1 MIEPISAISIVA
13 VATGITITTS
23 PDYLLDGLTAG
34 YVLLTLALAV
44 IAFRS
49 LRQTQASL
57 DLTRQQIELNKQQS
71 QEAAAANERH
81 SQATIDT
88 VNKQITASEIQAQ
101 AAIEAVNRQIAASEK
116 QAQEA
121 LYNQFKPVIVPIS
134 QIVPVYDEGY
144 PLKIAMTNK
153 GAGVALNMFGIFY
166 TNGSRS
172 NKVYHCIRNYFLVP
186 DGEEGIQLTSK
197 ADEIKIRPIDDF
209 YGYPTY
215 PGEMPREHD
224 RGISNISRLMITYE
238 DIFGN
243 KYFIVF
249 RYYGVPE
256 DVTDLMNK
264 EARWGSVIEPGWEK
278 TDLKRVDQ
286 RLDEMAVEKGIV

>member
-1 MIEPISAISIVA
+1 MIEPISAINIAAS
-13 VATGITITTS
+13 GITVTTS

-34 YVLLTLALAV
+34 YVLLTLVLAV

-49 LRQTQASL
+49 LRQTRASL
-57 DLTRQQIELNKQQS
+57 DLTRRQIELNRQLS
-71 QEAAAANERH
+71 QDAAAANERH

-88 VNKQITASEIQAQ
+88 VRKQIAASEVQSQ
-101 AAIEAVNRQIAASEK
+101 TAIEAVNRQIAASER

-121 LYNQFKPVIVPIS
+121 LHNQFKPVVVPIS
-134 QIVPVYDEGY
+134 QIVPVYEEGY
-144 PLKIAMTNK
+144 PLKIVMTNK

-172 NKVYHCIRNYFLVP
+172 NKVYHFTRNYFLVP
-186 DGEEGIQLTSK
+186 DGEEGIQFTSE
-197 ADEIKIRPIDDF
+197 ADGITIRPIDDF

-215 PGEMPREHD
+215 PGAIPRKND
-224 RGISNISRLMITYE
+224 RGISNVSRLMITYE

-249 RYYGVPE
+249 HYYGVPKE
-256 DVTDLMNK
+256 VTDLLNE
-264 EARWGSVIEPGWEK
+264 EARWGTINEPGWEK

-286 RLDEMAVEKGIV
+286 RLDELAVGKG

>member
-1 MIEPISAISIVA
+1 MIEPISAISIA
-13 VATGITITTS
+13 ASGITVTTS

-57 DLTRQQIELNKQQS
+57 DLTRQQIELNRQLS

-88 VNKQITASEIQAQ
+88 VNKQIAASEVQSQ
-101 AAIEAVNRQIAASEK
+101 AAIEAVNRQIAASER
-116 QAQEA
+116 QAQGA
-121 LYNQFKPVIVPIS
+121 LHNQFKPVVVPIS
-134 QIVPVYDEGY
+134 QIVPVNEERY
-144 PLKIAMTNK
+144 PLKIVMTNK

-172 NKVYHCIRNYFLVP
+172 NKVYHFIRNYFLVP
-186 DGEEGIQLTSK
+186 DGEEGIQFTSE
-197 ADEIKIRPIDDF
+197 ADGIKIRPIDDF

-215 PGEMPREHD
+215 PGDMPRKND

-238 DIFGN
+238 DIFSH

-249 RYYGVPE
+249 RYYGVPKE
-256 DVTDLMNK
+256 VTDLLNE
-264 EARWGSVIEPGWEK
+264 EARWGTIDEPGWEK
-278 TDLKRVDQ
+278 TDLKRVDR
-286 RLDEMAVEKGIV
+286 RLDELAVGKG